1 MKHDDAI
8 AAALANRS
16 FVYTYLWRAFAAEP
30 DEAFLSAVADDAT
43 LEECKLLAGEDSR
56 AVQVQE
62 ALAAFV
68 SNVPDAPDAL
78 KGEYTK
84 LFEGPG
90 KLPAPPWESVY
101 VCGEDLLFQPSTLE
115 VREAYRSAG
124 YQATGY
130 PHEADDHLATELDFM
145 GALSKRTQ
153 AAYEEGGQGCVP
165 PADFQAGVF
174 LGHTP
179 EQLASPVYGKAPWR
193 REAQGLRFLSAFL
206 RTCSGAVRGR
216 LGGA

>member
-30 DEAFLSAVADDAT
+30 DKKAFLSAVADDAT

-68 SNVPDAPDAL
+68 RNVPDAPDAL

-90 KLPAPPWESVY
+90 KLPRAALGVGLR
-101 VCGEDLLFQPSTLE
+101 VRRGLLFQPSTLE
-115 VREAYRSAG
+115 VREKRRTEAPDN
-124 YQATGY
+124 QATGY
-130 PHEADDHLATELDFM
+130 PHEADGDPTLRPSSTSWEHCQNAPKPPM
-145 GALSKRTQ
+145 KRGTRMRSACQ
-153 AAYEEGGQGCVP
+153 FPSRCISWA
-165 PADFQAGVF
+165 
-174 LGHTP
+174 HT
-179 EQLASPVYGKAPWR
+179 
-193 REAQGLRFLSAFL
+193 
-206 RTCSGAVRGR
+206 
-216 LGGA
+216 